1 MELNGKHAIVTG
13 AGSGIGRALARR
25 FAADGAKVVVAD
37 VNEQAADAVAREID
51 ALAVTVDVSQEDQ
64 IKSLVWTAK
73 EQNGPIDLFFSNA
86 GIGGPAGGPIE
97 VPDDG
102 WRTIWD
108 VNVMAHIHAARAVL
122 PEMLER
128 GEGYLASTAS
138 AAGLL
143 TQLSAAPYSVT
154 KHAAVALA
162 EWLAI
167 TYGDAGIKVSV
178 LCPQGVRT
186 PMLDEA
192 LTDAVGAAPLVAEG
206 LLDPEE
212 VAETVV
218 EGLRAESF
226 LILPHPV
233 VAEYVALK
241 ATQPERWLRGMRRV
255 LREARAAASADGQ

>member
-1 MELNGKHAIVTG
+1 MELNGRHAIVTG

-25 FAADGAKVVVAD
+25 FAAEGAKVVVAD
-37 VNEQAADAVAREID
+37 IHEDAADAVARDIE
-51 ALAVTVDVSQEDQ
+51 ALAVTVDVGQEDQ
-64 IKSLVWTAK
+64 VKSLVWTAR
-73 EQNGPIDLFFSNA
+73 EQYGPVDLFFSNA
-86 GIGGPAGGPIE
+86 GIGGPAGGPLE
-97 VPDDG
+97 VADAE

-108 VNVMAHIHAARAVL
+108 VNVMAHIYAARAVL

-128 GEGYLASTAS
+128 GEGYIASTAS

-143 TQLSAAPYSVT
+143 TQISAAPYSVT

-167 TYGDAGIKVSV
+167 TYGDAGIKFSV

-192 LTDAVGAAPLVAEG
+192 MTDAVGSAPLLAEG
-206 LLDPEE
+206 VLDPEE
-212 VAETVV
+212 VAEAVV

-233 VAEYVALK
+233 VAEYMAIK

-255 LREARAAASADGQ
+255 LRDARAAASAD